1 MLQVRL
7 GQCLYWTG
15 RNQVVFISQVC
26 FGLSVSI
33 EALSAKDVGKTYHS
47 RGAPRVEALKGV
59 SLTLQKGERIALLGR
74 NGAGKT
80 TFLRISS
87 TLLSP
92 SSGSL
97 EVFGND
103 VIHHPERVRPL
114 IAVVPQEGKPF
125 FHLTPR
131 EQIYAYL
138 RARGIDRDTAKER
151 ASEAL
156 AQMGL
161 KEVAD
166 RLNITL
172 SGGQKQ
178 RVMVATVIAT
188 KAPLLFLDEP
198 TIGMDPFARRE
209 VWESLRRLTREGSTI
224 LLTTHYLDE
233 AESLSQRLYVIEGG
247 RVLVEGTADSIKQ
260 QVGGT
265 LKVSVAE
272 GESLREQLSTFGEIV
287 SDGGTINLVTNP
299 EHINEIMGLAVR
311 AKLAATVG
319 PVTLEEAF
327 LKIVGRSIDEEED

>member
-1 MLQVRL
+1 M
-7 GQCLYWTG
+7 
-15 RNQVVFISQVC
+15 
-26 FGLSVSI
+26 SV
-33 EALSAKDVGKTYHS
+33 EALRAVEVRKTYHT
-47 RGAPRVEALKGV
+47 RGQTPVEALKGV
-59 SLTLQKGERIALLGR
+59 SMTLRKGERIALLGR

-87 TLLSP
+87 TLLLP
-92 SSGSL
+92 TSGSL
-97 EVFGND
+97 EVFGSD
-103 VIHHPERVRPL
+103 VIAHPEQVRPL

-138 RARGIDRDTAKER
+138 RARGIDREPAK
-151 ASEAL
+151 ASVSEAL
-156 AQMGL
+156 GQMGL
-161 KEVAD
+161 EAVAD
-166 RLNITL
+166 RLSVTL

-209 VWESLRRLTREGSTI
+209 VWESLRRLTVQGSTI

-233 AESLSQRLYVIEGG
+233 AESLSQRLYVIEDG
-247 RVLVEGTADSIKQ
+247 RVLVEGTASAIKQ

-265 LKVSVAE
+265 LKVSVAN
-272 GESLREQLSTFGEIV
+272 GEALREQLSSFGEIV
-287 SDGGTINLVTNP
+287 SDGGTIHLITSP
-299 EHINEIMGLAVR
+299 ERINEIMAIAMKAGIS
-311 AKLAATVG
+311 ATVG

-327 LKIVGRSIDEEED
+327 LRIVGRSIHGEEV